1 MYDISN
7 SNNNDNDN
15 DSNNNIIMLFKHTCD
30 GYHQAK
36 SIIFFFQ
43 ILRTEQNG
51 FHGALGAQPLLKT
64 LHTIASILH
73 ACTYCNNNVSININR
88 YKRPAA
94 GAVAVAENQ
103 KYRLLEGEGRTVQCN
118 VPKFCWKRKGVHYR
132 VFFSSPTV
140 PNPLFSSILF
150 FFFSFII
157 YFVFF
162 NLSDFSILCKEYWE
176 CAVAMRIEPVS
187 TPLGKN
193 GPSFVLDL
201 I

>member
-15 DSNNNIIMLFKHTCD
+15 DSNNNIIILFKHTCD
-30 GYHQAK
+30 GYHQIK
-36 SIIFFFQ
+36 SIIFFSS
-43 ILRTEQNG
+43 TPY
-51 FHGALGAQPLLKT
+51 GAEWVSWRSRSSTPSQDVSYHSVDLT
-64 LHTIASILH
+64 
-73 ACTYCNNNVSININR
+73 CTYCNNNVNVNINR

-140 PNPLFSSILF
+140 PNPLFSPILF
-150 FFFSFII
+150 FVSPLLFILSSSIFPISQFSARSIGSARSRCE
-157 YFVFF
+157 
-162 NLSDFSILCKEYWE
+162 LSQCQHHWARMGLLLS
-176 CAVAMRIEPVS
+176 
-187 TPLGKN
+187 
-193 GPSFVLDL
+193 L